1 MDAPGIYP
9 SGPNDHPIDGGGI
22 PSQSS
27 LHHNLNGVDDVLH
40 TSLHSRP
47 SSSIF
52 VSSSLSEQQ
61 HQHHLSVDD
70 TTSVPL
76 VASTRTATFRKDI
89 ALSFLKCIWKM
100 VLSVWMFL
108 GYDNH
113 HHNDDNNTNSN
124 NYYCRYIAH
133 MTVKIV
139 LTFVSLCVWYPLIM
153 GHTVGVL
160 LYLLDHDWYI
170 LACTTSLAILI
181 VSLAF
186 TASYEWMWRW
196 QDSCCNV
203 ATTTA
208 ASGTSSASGG
218 DNYNGN
224 SHGVYTAAAT
234 SESEHGIAPY
244 EVAEMSTRRS
254 WFVVTVDN
262 DEDNDDDL
270 PFMECVKKI
279 VKTWVLALLCWFIY
293 SVLMTRLTFRLWMEY
308 DVAHDRHGYYE
319 LRLVNT
325 LMSLF
330 FLVGAGF
337 FHWWFFPTNRHIV
350 MLTRETVSGVVGT
363 ETETSAAAMQVLI

>member
-1 MDAPGIYP
+1 
-9 SGPNDHPIDGGGI
+9 
-22 PSQSS
+22 
-27 LHHNLNGVDDVLH
+27 
-40 TSLHSRP
+40 
-47 SSSIF
+47 
-52 VSSSLSEQQ
+52 
-61 HQHHLSVDD
+61 
-70 TTSVPL
+70 
-76 VASTRTATFRKDI
+76 
-89 ALSFLKCIWKM
+89 M

-234 SESEHGIAPY
+234 SENEHWIAPY

-254 WFVVTVDN
+254 WFVVAVDN

-270 PFMECVKKI
+270 PFMEWVKKI
-279 VKTWVLALLCWFIY
+279 VKKWVLALLCWFIY

-337 FHWWFFPTNRHIV
+337 FHSWFFPTNRHIV
-350 MLTRETVSGVVGT
+350 MLTRETVHGVVGT
-363 ETETSAAAMQVLI
+363 ETETSAASMQVLI